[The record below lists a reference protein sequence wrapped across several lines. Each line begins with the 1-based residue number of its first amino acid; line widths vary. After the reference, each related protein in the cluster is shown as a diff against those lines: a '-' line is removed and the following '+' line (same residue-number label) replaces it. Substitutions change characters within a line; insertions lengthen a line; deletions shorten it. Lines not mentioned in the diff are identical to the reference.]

1 MGRRVDTA
9 VQEAMQG
16 RWGAVLFESV
26 QRQEKR
32 CMYTC
37 TVAQGGSVQVQVF
50 LSSPSPDPTQIQA
63 FMAVSHPGLLT
74 IYDYFPVT
82 VESEQCAG
90 LVQEH
95 YSKTLH
101 RELQDRARNRYP
113 WKEAEMW
120 RYMRELV
127 DVMGFMQWQER
138 SHASLSP
145 HSLYITWDKQV
156 KVGDWVQEMS
166 ELSQKEYYPV
176 SVSNIYKADVY
187 ALGRIL
193 LNMCQLEWNTSSVDI
208 SRQISLLQYS
218 ASIKTLL
225 SRMLETE
232 ESSRCDFVDLYCGL
246 NPGLELLGI
255 RKAEEEE
262 ALDVAEEML
271 EGNIHT
277 NLAYTIRRS
286 YGVASGGKKSEI
298 AERNSVCS

>member
-1 MGRRVDTA
+1 
-9 VQEAMQG
+9 
-16 RWGAVLFESV
+16 
-26 QRQEKR
+26 
-32 CMYTC
+32 
-37 TVAQGGSVQVQVF
+37 
-50 LSSPSPDPTQIQA
+50 
-63 FMAVSHPGLLT
+63 
-74 IYDYFPVT
+74 
-82 VESEQCAG
+82 
-90 LVQEH
+90 
-95 YSKTLH
+95 
-101 RELQDRARNRYP
+101 
-113 WKEAEMW
+113 MW